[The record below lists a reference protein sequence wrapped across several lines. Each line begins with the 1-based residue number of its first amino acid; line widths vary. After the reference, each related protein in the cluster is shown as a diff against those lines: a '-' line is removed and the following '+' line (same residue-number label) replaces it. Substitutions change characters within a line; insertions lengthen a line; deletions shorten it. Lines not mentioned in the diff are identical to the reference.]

1 MDGVMTAS
9 RLLRQ
14 SRRRFLSHAGLL
26 GATALPWPAF
36 AQTSSGKTPP
46 SPDPK
51 STWGSQ
57 PTRPSEGLDFT
68 AYRNGSRLGFHRID
82 FAEEGN
88 RLIVDI
94 EIVFDVKF
102 AFIPLY
108 GYRHRNREVWED
120 GRLVSMSTETDDN
133 GTDYKVEVARDG
145 DRLLVDGVDGR
156 LELPGDTLTTS
167 YWNEAAMA
175 HSAWLDTQRGQLAR
189 SEVTKRPAEAV
200 RVKGRDVEA
209 TPYDLAGDITCTL
222 WYRDGRWVKLRF
234 LGEDGSEIDY
244 TLERFGQSGFGQNG

>member
-1 MDGVMTAS
+1 MTKS
-9 RLLRQ
+9 RLLKP
-14 SRRRFLSHAGLL
+14 SRRQLLSHAGLL
-26 GATALPWPAF
+26 SAIALPWPVL
-36 AQTSSGKTPP
+36 AQTSSGEALS

-51 STWGSQ
+51 STQGSQ
-57 PTRPSEGLDFT
+57 PTQPLDFT

-82 FAEEGN
+82 FAEEGK

-102 AFIPLY
+102 TFIPLY

-120 GRLVSMSTETDDN
+120 GRLMSMSTETDDN
-133 GTDYKVEVARDG
+133 GTDYKVEVTRDG

-175 HSAWLDTQRGQLAR
+175 NSAWLDTQRGQLVR
-189 SEVTKRPAEAV
+189 SEVIKKPAEAV